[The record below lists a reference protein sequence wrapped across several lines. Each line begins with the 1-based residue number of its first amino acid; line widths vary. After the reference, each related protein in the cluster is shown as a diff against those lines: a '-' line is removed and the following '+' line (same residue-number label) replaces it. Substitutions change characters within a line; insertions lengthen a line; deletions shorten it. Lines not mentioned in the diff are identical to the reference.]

1 MSAEV
6 VVVRHPAGGWTHA
19 HPVASRPG
27 VRVYR
32 GQWATKRGA
41 RDALVMQVVLPALRM
56 AA

>member
-1 MSAEV
+1 
-6 VVVRHPAGGWTHA
+6 VRE
-19 HPVASRPG
+19 
-27 VRVYR
+27 YR